1 MTGGLLQLAFKGP
14 QDIYLTGNPQ
24 MTFFKSVYKQH
35 SNFTK
40 DTQLLQF
47 ENDIKLGTN
56 HYCVIKRYGDLLSN
70 LYLYIELPEITSA
83 DSNETWKGYV
93 NGVGYSIIKSIS
105 LDIGGLIIDK
115 LDYTW
120 LDIYNEL
127 YDQKSDD
134 LIGKFNTDIS
144 LQENSN
150 SKKLYIPLKFWF
162 TKNPGLSIPLIALQ
176 YHEIKINIEFK
187 NWNEIIKSNISN
199 FITTNTKIKAHIIAD
214 YIHLD
219 DNEKKFFTATNHE
232 YLIEQLQILSEYD
245 ITNNTTT
252 AKVPLDFSH
261 PIKEIVWVIADNV
274 NHSQNT
280 KTGNNWLSYT
290 SISSSYG
297 DTFTTAK
304 ITMNGL
310 DRTNDMSCEY
320 YRQVIP
326 YESYTYLP
334 RKYIY
339 CYSFSLNPTQFQPS
353 GSCNYSKINK
363 SYLQINFNPIN
374 NIGGTTNGRIKI
386 YGTNYNIL
394 SIKQGMGGVLFMN

>member
-93 NGVGYSIIKSIS
+93 NGVGYSIIKSVS

-261 PIKEIVWVIADNV
+261 PIKEIVWVIADNI

-326 YESYTYLP
+326 YESYNYLP

-363 SYLQINFNPIN
+363 SYLHINFNSIN

>member
-93 NGVGYSIIKSIS
+93 NGVGYSIIKSVS

-261 PIKEIVWVIADNV
+261 PIKEIVWVITDNV

-290 SISSSYG
+290 SISSSYR

-326 YESYTYLP
+326 YESYNYLP

-363 SYLQINFNPIN
+363 SYLHINFNPIN

>member
-70 LYLYIELPEITSA
+70 LYLYIELPDIKSA
-83 DSNETWKGYV
+83 DNNETWKGYI
-93 NGVGYSIIKSIS
+93 NGVGYSIIKSVS

-245 ITNNTTT
+245 ITNNTTN

-326 YESYTYLP
+326 YESYNFLP

-363 SYLQINFNPIN
+363 SYLHINFNPIN

>member
-1 MTGGLLQLAFKGP
+1 MTGGLLQLAFNGP

-40 DTQLLQF
+40 DTHLLQF

-70 LYLYIELPEITSA
+70 LYLYIELPEILSENN
-83 DSNETWKGYV
+83 NETWKGYV
-93 NGVGYSIIKSIS
+93 NGIGYSIIKSVSI
-105 LDIGGLIIDK
+105 DIGGQIIDK
-115 LDYTW
+115 LDYNW

-134 LIGKFNTDIS
+134 LIGKFNTDIT
-144 LQENSN
+144 LQENSY
-150 SKKLYIPLKFWF
+150 SRKLYIPLKFWF
-162 TKNPGLSIPLIALQ
+162 TKNPGLAIPLIALQ

-199 FITTNTKIKAHIIAD
+199 FINTNTKIKAHIIAD

-219 DNEKKFFTATNHE
+219 DNEKKYFTATNHE
-232 YLIEQLQILSEYD
+232 YLIEQLQILSEFD
-245 ITNNTTT
+245 ITNNTTF

-261 PIKEIVWVIADNV
+261 PIKEIIWFIADNI

-290 SISSSYG
+290 SISSLYG

-304 ITMNGL
+304 FTMNGL

-326 YESYTYLP
+326 YESYNYIP

-353 GSCNYSKINK
+353 GSCNYSKVNK

>member
-83 DSNETWKGYV
+83 DNNETWKGYI
-93 NGVGYSIIKSIS
+93 NGVGYSIIKSVS

-199 FITTNTKIKAHIIAD
+199 FITNNTKIKAHIIAD

-326 YESYTYLP
+326 YESYNYLP

>member
-93 NGVGYSIIKSIS
+93 NGVGYSIIKSVS

-252 AKVPLDFSH
+252 AKVSLDFSH
-261 PIKEIVWVIADNV
+261 PIKEIVWVIADNI

-326 YESYTYLP
+326 YESYNYLP

>member
-47 ENDIKLGTN
+47 ENNIKLGTN

-93 NGVGYSIIKSIS
+93 NGVGYSIIKSVS

-326 YESYTYLP
+326 YESYNFLP

-353 GSCNYSKINK
+353 GSCNYSKVNK

>member
-93 NGVGYSIIKSIS
+93 NGVGYSIIKSVS

-290 SISSSYG
+290 SISSSYR

-326 YESYTYLP
+326 YESYNFLP

-363 SYLQINFNPIN
+363 SYLHINFNPIN

>member
-83 DSNETWKGYV
+83 NNTESWKGYV
-93 NGVGYSIIKSIS
+93 NGVGYSIIKSVSID
-105 LDIGGLIIDK
+105 LGGQVIDK
-115 LDYTW
+115 LDYNW

-134 LIGKFNTDIS
+134 LIGKFNTDIT
-144 LQENSN
+144 LQENSYPR
-150 SKKLYIPLKFWF
+150 KLYIPLKFWF
-162 TKNPGLSIPLIALQ
+162 TKNPGLAIPLIALQ
-176 YHEIKINIEFK
+176 YHEIKVNIEFK
-187 NWNEIIKSNISN
+187 NWNEIIKSNVSN

-219 DNEKKFFTATNHE
+219 DNEKKYFTTTNHE
-232 YLIEQLQILSEYD
+232 YLIEQLQILSEVD
-245 ITNNTTT
+245 ITNNTTFT
-252 AKVPLDFSH
+252 KVPLDFSH
-261 PIKEIVWVIADNV
+261 PIKEIIWFIADNI

-290 SISSSYG
+290 SLSSSYG

-304 ITMNGL
+304 FTMNGL
-310 DRTNDMSCEY
+310 DRTSDMACEY

-326 YESYTYLP
+326 YESYNYMP

-339 CYSFSLNPTQFQPS
+339 SYSFSLNPTQFQPS
-353 GSCNYSKINK
+353 GSCNYSKVNK
-363 SYLQINFNPIN
+363 SYLQINFNPVN
-374 NIGGTTNGRIKI
+374 NIGGTTNGRIKV

>member
-93 NGVGYSIIKSIS
+93 NGVGYSIIKSVS

-290 SISSSYG
+290 SISSSYR

-326 YESYTYLP
+326 YESYNYLP

-363 SYLQINFNPIN
+363 SYLHINFNPIN

>member
-70 LYLYIELPEITSA
+70 LYLYIELPEIVSS
-83 DSNETWKGYV
+83 DNNETWKGYV
-93 NGVGYSIIKSIS
+93 NGVGYSIIKSVS

-134 LIGKFNTDIS
+134 LIGKFNTDIT

-245 ITNNTTT
+245 ITNNTTN

-326 YESYTYLP
+326 YESYNFLP

>member
-47 ENDIKLGTN
+47 ENNIKLGTN

-93 NGVGYSIIKSIS
+93 NGVGYSIIKSVS

-162 TKNPGLSIPLIALQ
+162 TKNP
-176 YHEIKINIEFK
+176 
-187 NWNEIIKSNISN
+187 
-199 FITTNTKIKAHIIAD
+199 
-214 YIHLD
+214 
-219 DNEKKFFTATNHE
+219 
-232 YLIEQLQILSEYD
+232 
-245 ITNNTTT
+245 
-252 AKVPLDFSH
+252 
-261 PIKEIVWVIADNV
+261 
-274 NHSQNT
+274 
-280 KTGNNWLSYT
+280 
-290 SISSSYG
+290 
-297 DTFTTAK
+297 
-304 ITMNGL
+304 
-310 DRTNDMSCEY
+310 
-320 YRQVIP
+320 
-326 YESYTYLP
+326 
-334 RKYIY
+334 
-339 CYSFSLNPTQFQPS
+339 
-353 GSCNYSKINK
+353 
-363 SYLQINFNPIN
+363 
-374 NIGGTTNGRIKI
+374 
-386 YGTNYNIL
+386 
-394 SIKQGMGGVLFMN
+394 

>member
-70 LYLYIELPEITSA
+70 LYLYIELPEIVSS

-93 NGVGYSIIKSIS
+93 NGVGYSIIKSVS

-134 LIGKFNTDIS
+134 LIGKFNTDIT

-245 ITNNTTT
+245 ITNNTTN

-326 YESYTYLP
+326 YESYNFLP

-363 SYLQINFNPIN
+363 SYLHINFNPIN

>member
-70 LYLYIELPEITSA
+70 LYLYIELPEIKSENNTES
-83 DSNETWKGYV
+83 WKGYV
-93 NGVGYSIIKSIS
+93 NGVGYSIIKSVSID
-105 LDIGGLIIDK
+105 LGGQVIDK
-115 LDYTW
+115 LDYNW

-134 LIGKFNTDIS
+134 LIGKFNTDIT
-144 LQENSN
+144 LQENSYPR
-150 SKKLYIPLKFWF
+150 KLYIPLKFWF
-162 TKNPGLSIPLIALQ
+162 TKNPGLAIPLIALQ
-176 YHEIKINIEFK
+176 YHEIKVNIEFK
-187 NWNEIIKSNISN
+187 NWNEIIKSNVSN

-219 DNEKKFFTATNHE
+219 DNEKKYFTTTNHE
-232 YLIEQLQILSEYD
+232 YLIEQLQILSEVD
-245 ITNNTTT
+245 ITNNTTFT
-252 AKVPLDFSH
+252 KVPLDFSH
-261 PIKEIVWVIADNV
+261 PIKEIIWFIADNI

-290 SISSSYG
+290 SLSSSYG

-304 ITMNGL
+304 FTMNGL
-310 DRTNDMSCEY
+310 DRTSDMACEY

-326 YESYTYLP
+326 YESYNYMP

-339 CYSFSLNPTQFQPS
+339 SYSFSLNPTQFQPS
-353 GSCNYSKINK
+353 GSCNYSKVNK
-363 SYLQINFNPIN
+363 SYLQINFNPVN
-374 NIGGTTNGRIKI
+374 NIGGTTNGRIKV